1 MSVQLKKPKTTA
13 VTRHTAK
20 NGGEVEGPTLLK
32 IQEAAKMIS
41 EGKTRDTIIAHL
53 QEKYG
58 MSFATARNFYTD
70 GVRFLLPRSEAKY
83 RNELIAANIARLEKI
98 IEKAMD
104 ANQLKVARDAIETL
118 NKMIGIGN
126 GGFQIAVNQDPEN
139 KTQQIYIKFD

>member
-1 MSVQLKKPKTTA
+1 MAKKVKKPKSTA

-20 NGGEVEGPTLLK
+20 NGGNVEGPTLLK
-32 IQEAAKMIS
+32 IQEVAKMVA
-41 EGKTRDTIIAHL
+41 EGKTRATIIETL

-58 MSFATARNFYTD
+58 MTYSTARNYYTD

-83 RNELIAANIARLEKI
+83 RNELIAKNIARLEKI
-98 IEKAMD
+98 VESAMERNELRT
-104 ANQLKVARDAIETL
+104 AVTAIETL

>member
-1 MSVQLKKPKTTA
+1 MAKIKKPKSTA

-20 NGGEVEGPTLLK
+20 KGGEVEGPTLLK
-32 IQEAAKMIS
+32 IQEAARMVA
-41 EGKTRDTIIAHL
+41 EGKTRDTIISFL
-53 QEKYG
+53 MEKYG
-58 MSFATARNFYTD
+58 MAYGTARNFYTD

-83 RNELIAANIARLEKI
+83 RNELIAKNIARLEKI
-98 IEKAMD
+98 IEMAMD
-104 ANQLKVARDAIETL
+104 ANQLKVARDAIESL